1 MSLRPV
7 RTRWF
12 EMLTSRDDLTR
23 ALEALAK
30 TGSVELETRSDNR
43 ARLSL
48 SGLQQQMEEYNRLA
62 RRYHLFWPATNPQ
75 ATAASGSPAS
85 ILDHALHQ
93 LQEWER
99 QAGPLVSRYEVLA
112 GEQSELQALKGML
125 QQAEGDTLDYAL
137 LAQAGPALKTRLFV
151 LPANTRL
158 EQLPGSLLI
167 KRKSTAAQD
176 YLLVVGTPAET
187 DALAADLAI
196 LKGRALYLPV
206 DLHGNRPAVLEQITT
221 RLDTLADEMAAA
233 RQQIDALSGSCYL
246 QDVLGDINRL
256 EWLLTH
262 MASLPVTENFA
273 WVTGWS
279 SDTGG
284 QRLKK
289 ALAQAGV
296 HAIIEFPPPPHEARP
311 PMVLQNPWW
320 AQPFELFTRMLGM
333 PEANEADPSR
343 LLAILVPLLFGYM
356 FGDVGHGLVLV
367 FTGILLQKRWPIVRI
382 LIANGIAATLFG
394 FVFGSVFGREDLIP
408 ALWVHPI
415 EHPLPVLLVPL
426 AGGVLVLLLGLAL
439 SAVEAR
445 WRGELLR
452 WVQVEAAIAALYLSL
467 IASVFFPQV
476 LAISFVSLL
485 WFFTGSLLQSG
496 KERLPTLL
504 TATGALLESIFQ
516 LLVNTISFVR
526 VGAFALA
533 HGGLSLAFI
542 TLVETTDNPV
552 VGFLI
557 MLTGNLVVIILE
569 GLVVTIQTT
578 RLILFEFFIR
588 FLQCTGR
595 MFRPLTAPAAV
606 SAVTRREI

>member
-12 EMLTSRDDLTR
+12 EMLASRDELTL

-30 TGSVELETRSDNR
+30 TGRVELETRSDSR

-48 SGLQQQMEEYNRLA
+48 SGLQQQMEEYSRLA
-62 RRYHLFWPATNPQ
+62 RRYHLFWPATDPE
-75 ATAASGSPAS
+75 TPAAPGSPGS

-93 LQEWER
+93 LREWER
-99 QAGPLVSRYEVLA
+99 QAGPLVTRHEKLA
-112 GEQSELQALKGML
+112 GEQSELQALVGML
-125 QQAEGDTLDYAL
+125 QQVEGDTLDYAL
-137 LAQAGPALKTRLFV
+137 LAQAGPALKTRLFA

-167 KRKSTAAQD
+167 KRMRTSAQD
-176 YLLVVGTPAET
+176 YLLVVGPPAET
-187 DALAADLAI
+187 DALAAELVI
-196 LKGRALYLPV
+196 LKGRALHLPV
-206 DLHGNRPAVLEQITT
+206 DLRGNRPAVLEQVST
-221 RLDTLADEMAAA
+221 RLDTLAEQLAAA
-233 RQQIDALSGSCYL
+233 RQQIDALSESSHL
-246 QDVLGDINRL
+246 QAVLGEINRL

-262 MASLPVTENFA
+262 IASLPVTENFA

-296 HAIIEFPPPPHEARP
+296 HAIIEFPPPPREARP

-320 AQPFELFTRMLGM
+320 AQPFELFARMLGT
-333 PEANEADPSR
+333 PEANEADPSG
-343 LLAILVPLLFGYM
+343 LLAILAPLLFGYM

-367 FTGILLQKRWPIVRI
+367 FIGILLQKRWPIVRI
-382 LIANGIAATLFG
+382 LIASGIAAMLFG

-439 SAVEAR
+439 SAMEAR
-445 WRGELLR
+445 WRGELLH

-467 IASVFFPQV
+467 VASIFFPQV

-557 MLTGNLVVIILE
+557 MLTGNLVVIMLE

-595 MFRPLTAPAAV
+595 MFRPLAAPAVVRAE
-606 SAVTRREI
+606 TRREI